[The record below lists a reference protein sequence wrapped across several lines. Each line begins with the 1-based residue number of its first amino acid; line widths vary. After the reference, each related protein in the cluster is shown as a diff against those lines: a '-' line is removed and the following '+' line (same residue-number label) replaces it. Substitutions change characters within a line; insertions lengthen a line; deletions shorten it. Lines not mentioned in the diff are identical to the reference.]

1 MVLGEASF
9 VHVVPLYTVQCN
21 RPSPQIAVGTP
32 CDAEERTL
40 WQFVRFEELASDLS
54 RPFIEH
60 CLCRRRQIN
69 SFLAA
74 YNLAERI
81 VTKLLLIRGIW

>member
-1 MVLGEASF
+1 MVLREASF

-21 RPSPQIAVGTP
+21 RYAPQIAVGTP
-32 CDAEERTL
+32 WDAEERTL
-40 WQFVRFEELASDLS
+40 WQFLRFEELASDLS
-54 RPFIEH
+54 RPFIGH
-60 CLCRRRQIN
+60 CFCRRRKIN

-81 VTKLLLIRGIW
+81 VTKLFSICGIW

>member
-1 MVLGEASF
+1 MVLGEAPF
-9 VHVVPLYTVQCN
+9 VHVVPLYTVQYN

-32 CDAEERTL
+32 WDAEERTL

-60 CLCRRRQIN
+60 CLCRRQIN